1 MKKQKDSLGDRM
13 KTYEAVPKVYLTLGT
28 PKIIRLD
35 MRAGHS
41 FCKKFNRPFDDV
53 FSECMIHTTKE
64 LCAQIAGVVMGYTQS
79 DEISLVINDITEEG
93 NINSFFDGGV
103 EKMVSISAS
112 IATIA
117 FNKKY
122 MEVGKCIDEFE
133 ETIKQIIDWEPEFNQ
148 AIGLLIISLLMTI
161 HSKDEIAGWE
171 NTQRVN
177 YYIDDL
183 YERYLRKPTD
193 AFLRKRGM
201 PTIAKLSDHGL
212 FTLIENFNN
221 NKNKK

>member
-1 MKKQKDSLGDRM
+1 MD
-13 KTYEAVPKVYLTLGT
+13 YEQLLREYIKLFVLVMETVGQ
-28 PKIIRLD
+28 
-35 MRAGHS
+35 
-41 FCKKFNRPFDDV
+41 
-53 FSECMIHTTKE
+53 TT
-64 LCAQIAGVVMGYTQS
+64 
-79 DEISLVINDITEEG
+79 N
-93 NINSFFDGGV
+93 
-103 EKMVSISAS
+103 
-112 IATIA
+112 
-117 FNKKY
+117 NKKY

-161 HSKDEIAGWE
+161 HSKYEIAGWE